1 MKFKSPFDDTAFSEK
16 FYTTV
21 PYLIQETSKLVAS
34 GAAAISPEPLRPQI
48 KGKLLD
54 AGESVATACA
64 ITLTMP
70 MLVGGF
76 TYMILEDWY
85 LNRTSRTLHTADTDD
100 RGEA

>member
-1 MKFKSPFDDTAFSEK
+1 MKFRSPFDDTAFSEK

-21 PYLIQETSKLVAS
+21 PYLIQETSKLMAT
-34 GAAAISPEPLRPQI
+34 GAAALSPEPLRPYV
-48 KGKLLD
+48 KAKCLD
-54 AGESVATACA
+54 AGESVATVCA
-64 ITLTMP
+64 VTLTMP

-85 LNRTSRTLHTADTDD
+85 QGLARPTEDTDD